1 VNTEPLSIPARRFTS
16 RSEFL
21 AGVQAELPIL
31 IGVFPFGLIYGALAI
46 SAGLPSGAAQAMSA
60 IVFAGSSQFVAAGL
74 LGQAT
79 PGLVII
85 LTAGIINLRH
95 MLYSAS
101 VAPYTHHLRP
111 LWKWLLAYLLTDE
124 AYAVAITHY
133 TQEELENQAIPLEQ
147 KHWYFLGAG
156 LALWICW
163 QISTAV
169 GIFLGAQVPAS
180 WGLDFT
186 IDLTFIA
193 LVMPLLRDRS
203 AVAAAISAGLA
214 ALIFHG
220 LPLKLGL
227 VVAALIGIG
236 VGFAL
241 EETKK

>member
-1 VNTEPLSIPARRFTS
+1 MEQTS
-16 RSEFL
+16 PRSEFL
-21 AGVQAELPIL
+21 AGIQAELPIL

-46 SAGLPSGAAQAMSA
+46 SAGVPSTAAQAMSA
-60 IVFAGSSQFVAAGL
+60 IVFAGSSQFVASGL
-74 LGQAT
+74 LGQAA

-101 VAPYTHHLRP
+101 IAPYTHPLRP

-124 AYAVAITHY
+124 AYAVAILHY
-133 TQEELENQAIPLEQ
+133 SRDDGSPEQ
-147 KHWYFLGAG
+147 LKHWYFLGAG
-156 LALWICW
+156 LALWTCW

-169 GIFLGAQVPAS
+169 GIFLGARVPAA

-193 LVMPLLRDRS
+193 LAMPLLKDRP
-203 AVAAAISAGLA
+203 AIAAAVSAGLA
-214 ALIFHG
+214 ALAFHG

-227 VVAALIGIG
+227 VIASIIGIA
-236 VGFAL
+236 VGYFL
-241 EETKK
+241 EERKK